1 MEKYPL
7 TMTVVAVGII
17 FLLFGIAFIP
27 SIAINMATASNDNN
41 LVKITTQTFDGN
53 WDYTFTV
60 LVTQQQAQEIQ
71 HVFDELKNRLSSE
84 ESMKEKGKTK

>member
-53 WDYTFTV
+53 WDYTFTGP
-60 LVTQQQAQEIQ
+60 
-71 HVFDELKNRLSSE
+71 ELNTTTSPRN
-84 ESMKEKGKTK
+84 TTRV